1 MKYINFFIL
10 FGFLASFSANAL
22 LEVNIIKSKEDSFPI
37 VIAPFEMIGNFQEDV
52 DLAKIIRENLNR
64 SGQFDAKST
73 NQLMTGP
80 IDFDFYLKHKKDA
93 IVFGKIRQQSS
104 NINHAEIYI
113 YDVLTQKPLY

>member
-1 MKYINFFIL
+1 MKYIKFIIL
-10 FGFLASFSANAL
+10 FGILASFSANAL

-73 NQLMTGP
+73 NQLTNG
-80 IDFDFYLKHKKDA
+80 
-93 IVFGKIRQQSS
+93 S
-104 NINHAEIYI
+104 N
-113 YDVLTQKPLY
+113 